1 MKKILITNYALC
13 ILLIAACG
21 NKTENGTNANEN
33 DSTAVVE
40 NTEKTESTDATT
52 DEATISQTKE
62 GAKLFIETV
71 YNTYLNPSKEDEDKI
86 DNAEINLFGM
96 AYMDQYMSDILLQ
109 KIVDANDK
117 QIADDD
123 LFLDYDHWTNSQ
135 DNTDFKLKEVNC
147 IEYTGETATLE
158 VILANDSWESKVYPI
173 IEYNKEKGR
182 WFVSDFFAN
191 GKKFLRSVQDYLDG
205 ED

>member
-1 MKKILITNYALC
+1 MKKII
-13 ILLIAACG
+13 IPFISFLLIAACG
-21 NKTENGTNANEN
+21 NKTGNGTCIGEVEPTV
-33 DSTAVVE
+33 SE
-40 NTEKTESTDATT
+40 NTEQTESTDATT

-71 YNTYLNPSKEDEDKI
+71 YKTYLNPTAEDEAKI

-123 LFLDYDHWTNSQ
+123 LFLDYDIWTNSQ
-135 DNTDFKLKEVNC
+135 DNTGLKLKEVNNV
-147 IEYTGETATLE
+147 EFTGETATLE
-158 VILANDSWESKVYPI
+158 VVLTNGTQEIRIYPI
-173 IEYNKEKGR
+173 IEYNKEQSR
-182 WFVSDFFAN
+182 WFVSDFLTN
-191 GKKFLRSVQDYLDG
+191 GKKFIRSIDDYLEG
-205 ED
+205 E